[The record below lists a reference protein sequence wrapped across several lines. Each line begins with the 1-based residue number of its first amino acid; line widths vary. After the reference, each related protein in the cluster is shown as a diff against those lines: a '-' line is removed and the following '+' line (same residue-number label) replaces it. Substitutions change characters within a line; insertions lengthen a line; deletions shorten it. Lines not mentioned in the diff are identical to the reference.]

1 VLGVLP
7 TVNLTET
14 TTTLS
19 SGDCLVLY
27 TDGVTESRHGRDQ
40 YGEER
45 LGRLLARSRSSTSA
59 AIADEI
65 LDDVLGH
72 QPEPSDDIAVLVIT
86 VLGV

>member
-1 VLGVLP
+1 MLGVLP

-40 YGEER
+40 YER
-45 LGRLLARSRSSTSA
+45 LGWLLARSRSSTSA

-72 QPEPSDDIAVLVIT
+72 QPEPSDEIAVLVIT